1 MIQLIRNKNKSI
13 KMCPTLWKFFYC
25 GSKTPESMYFDCNLR
40 FRLKDLWSKLEPT
53 WCVQNAVVSSS
64 IIAQDQHGHSL
75 QAHIIGRII
84 WYISHCSFV
93 TLVYCFITLCGHTMG
108 LDSYLQDTTK
118 SLYLF
123 FQVFI
128 DLVSTSIYQKD
139 QCFIID
145 LKIS

>member
-1 MIQLIRNKNKSI
+1 MPHTLKVFLLRIKNA
-13 KMCPTLWKFFYC
+13 
-25 GSKTPESMYFDCNLR
+25 ESMYFDCNFR
-40 FRLKDLWSKLEPT
+40 FRLKNLWSKLEPT